1 MQSEPVI
8 ASGLCIYG
16 QRDSRS
22 LEAVPQPKNRNKWL
36 FIHYTSNT
44 SAHLSPEENILQAI
58 NLKTQNFTGI
68 ES

>member
-16 QRDSRS
+16 HRDSRS
-22 LEAVPQPKNRNKWL
+22 LEAVPQPKNRNKWW
-36 FIHYTSNT
+36 FIRYTSNT
-44 SAHLSPEENILQAI
+44 SVHPSPEENILQAI
-58 NLKTQNFTGI
+58 SVRIQNFTGI